1 MKDCINIL
9 DGEFQILSVTPNMYD
24 EVEELLVNISVNN
37 ELGCLITSLREC
49 PLAIVELRKW
59 IRYILSLGISFAIRH
74 VESGKIVSGIA
85 NIIFNVKRMSSYYDI
100 RAQIKSPNMIK
111 YIKLWDAVDS
121 SFDINEYFHMD
132 TTMDVEY
139 MATLP
144 DFRRRGLAKILCQ
157 HSIDSARLMARG
169 KFPPEVFARL
179 PEEMQIERPRAVVTV
194 ATSPTAQKMGHSLG
208 MKAVHKWH
216 FSELRNLGN
225 IITEPID
232 GESIQYAELQ
242 VIEV

>member
-1 MKDCINIL
+1 M
-9 DGEFQILSVTPNMYD
+9 
-24 EVEELLVNISVNN
+24 
-37 ELGCLITSLREC
+37 
-49 PLAIVELRKW
+49 
-59 IRYILSLGISFAIRH
+59 
-74 VESGKIVSGIA
+74 
-85 NIIFNVKRMSSYYDI
+85 
-100 RAQIKSPNMIK
+100 K

-121 SFDINEYFHMD
+121 SFDVNEYFQID
-132 TTMDVEY
+132 STMDVEY

-179 PEEMQIERPRAVVTV
+179 SKEMQIERPRAVVTV